1 MPTTTTIHLAPTA
14 MTICTTTVIDTPV
27 DKATTAQQ
35 ALHYQ
40 LRSPNKLRMVL
51 IAFQHV
57 HRGTIVKT
65 LKCVPMASTWPM
77 IKLLV
82 SIVKLAK
89 FVD

>member
-1 MPTTTTIHLAPTA
+1 
-14 MTICTTTVIDTPV
+14 MTICTPTVIDTPV

-65 LKCVPMASTWPM
+65 LKCVPMASTWTI

-82 SIVKLAK
+82 AIVKLAK
-89 FVD
+89 YVD